1 MPKFRDPQTG
11 EIYDTDASDC
21 NRSGFCDEYECDKC
35 PIHPKRA
42 EFNSCVKW
50 VNANPHEA
58 AKLMGYEL
66 IDHYYKKPLKNWT
79 LKECE
84 DFCQSRRKEYG
95 YPCEE
100 KGCLLYNNKICNDW
114 CHDWKFD
121 YFTAEEI
128 EIAKILRRDGI
139 TKLEY
144 EEDEEDICAIKE
156 SNDRDRYWHLPSSLF
171 PSMKPGWHFSI
182 AEIIGEGET

>member
-21 NRSGFCDEYECDKC
+21 NRSGFCEKYECPEC
-35 PIHPKRA
+35 PVYTETRDD
-42 EFNSCVKW
+42 SCVKW

-66 IDHYYKKPLKNWT
+66 LDRPCRKPLKDWT
-79 LKECE
+79 IKEC
-84 DFCQSRRKEYG
+84 KEYCNS
-95 YPCEE
+95 YHEE
-100 KGCLLYNNKICNDW
+100 YGRSCAEQDCLLYKSRICMRW
-114 CHDWKFD
+114 GHDWMLCN
-121 YFTAEEI
+121 FTNTEV
-128 EIAKILRRDGI
+128 EIAKILHQDGI
-139 TKLEY
+139 TELEY
-144 EEDEEDICAIKE
+144 EEDGQEICAIKE
-156 SNDRDRYWHLPSSLF
+156 SDARSRYWYLPPSLF